1 MQEVQTVSRPA
12 ATSRTAVEREA
23 RQQASITYRVVL
35 PATEPKTVEPDVENY
50 DATYWYH
57 PSIHNWGNIGWR
69 GRFHATFAPLA
80 TWVIDQTSYSGI
92 DVRRAVLSN
101 TTLFPPGASVLDLAC
116 GTGFSTSRGAVGI
129 DTSPEMIDIARL
141 RRGDALFRQGNAETY
156 GETNGFEVVSC
167 MFATHEMPV
176 AGRRR
181 VLRNAMRVA
190 RKSVVVVD
198 IDPDFQETLRAKPG
212 QGKPFLAGEPCTH
225 ATPRSNHARTPIFS
239 RVMASPSDFC
249 SPLSR
254 LFFLFFLP
262 ADVLE
267 YLKQMDNDVTSCVPV
282 RIAAQG
288 WKVTRFQLLPKHVVV
303 WHLERA
309 S

>member
-141 RRGDALFRQGNAETY
+141 RRGDALFRQRLTPDID
-156 GETNGFEVVSC
+156 EVI
-167 MFATHEMPV
+167 
-176 AGRRR
+176 RQ
-181 VLRNAMRVA
+181 
-190 RKSVVVVD
+190 RKSELQKLKERNKVLKQS
-198 IDPDFQETLRAKPG
+198 ISSRKPTG
-212 QGKPFLAGEPCTH
+212 G
-225 ATPRSNHARTPIFS
+225 TPPAE
-239 RVMASPSDFC
+239 
-249 SPLSR
+249 
-254 LFFLFFLP
+254 LP
-262 ADVLE
+262 APDRLRLSPMARAE
-267 YLKQMDNDVTSCVPV
+267 GSAAPESASAFSCA
-282 RIAAQG
+282 RR
-288 WKVTRFQLLPKHVVV
+288 TR
-303 WHLERA
+303 
-309 S
+309 